1 MVDDDRVSVAPAT
14 FAGGALDHY
23 RHVCAFVN
31 GQDVD
36 ARVLDAFVRQGV
48 EQGDRL
54 LYLVDPALAA
64 APVNRLRH
72 LGFDAAALLEEH
84 RCDVRTWTDTY
95 LRDGRFD
102 QVRMLD
108 LLDRMLVAQPSPR
121 IRMVADMGWAIGRDD
136 AADHLI
142 EFEARANFI
151 HARHEHVVICSYDTS
166 RFDGTFI
173 LDILRTHPL
182 VYLGGMLQENP
193 FFVDPAQF
201 LAERAESGVGA
212 G

>member
-1 MVDDDRVSVAPAT
+1 MRDDDRTAIAPAT

-31 GQDVD
+31 GQEVD
-36 ARVLDAFVRQGV
+36 DRVLDAFVRQGV

-54 LYLVDPALAA
+54 LSLVDPAQAA
-64 APVNRLRH
+64 GPVNRLRR
-72 LGFDAAALLEEH
+72 LGFDAAALLEDH
-84 RCDVRTWTDTY
+84 RCEVRTWTETY
-95 LRDGRFD
+95 LRGGRFD
-102 QVRMLD
+102 QAAMLD
-108 LLDRMLVAQPSPR
+108 LLDRMLVARPSPR

-142 EFEARANFI
+142 EFEARANFL
-151 HARHEHVVICSYDTS
+151 HARHGHVVICTYDTS

-193 FFVDPAQF
+193 FFVAPAQF
-201 LAERAESGVGA
+201 LAERPASGVG
-212 G
+212 